1 MKKIRHLA
9 AAAIALGIAFPAAA
23 QEAAPA
29 EQQQPEQQQSAAT
42 AGVPSSESA
51 NSAPAEAIPES
62 ANSAETA
69 SAPAPADSAETGAAP
84 APVPE
89 SAQGTA
95 ARPARGDAP
104 QPSGSEQYSGLITF
118 ALLFIILYM
127 LFIRPQRKAQKEQQA
142 RINSLKVGS
151 KVITNAGIHGV
162 VRKVS
167 DATVGLE
174 IASGLEITLQKEAIA
189 HVLNAEK
196 K

>member
-1 MKKIRHLA
+1 
-9 AAAIALGIAFPAAA
+9 
-23 QEAAPA
+23 
-29 EQQQPEQQQSAAT
+29 
-42 AGVPSSESA
+42 
-51 NSAPAEAIPES
+51 
-62 ANSAETA
+62 
-69 SAPAPADSAETGAAP
+69 
-84 APVPE
+84 
-89 SAQGTA
+89 
-95 ARPARGDAP
+95 
-104 QPSGSEQYSGLITF
+104 
-118 ALLFIILYM
+118 M

>member
-42 AGVPSSESA
+42 ERVPS
-51 NSAPAEAIPES
+51 PDS

-89 SAQGTA
+89 SAQGAA

-104 QPSGSEQYSGLITF
+104 QPSGYEQYSGLITF

>member
-1 MKKIRHLA
+1 MLHRLKYRKA
-9 AAAIALGIAFPAAA
+9 
-23 QEAAPA
+23 
-29 EQQQPEQQQSAAT
+29 
-42 AGVPSSESA
+42 
-51 NSAPAEAIPES
+51 
-62 ANSAETA
+62 
-69 SAPAPADSAETGAAP
+69 APADSAETGAAP
-84 APVPE
+84 A
-89 SAQGTA
+89 
-95 ARPARGDAP
+95 RGDAP
-104 QPSGSEQYSGLITF
+104 QPPGYEIIITF

>member
-42 AGVPSSESA
+42 AGVPS
-51 NSAPAEAIPES
+51 PES
-62 ANSAETA
+62 ANSSERA
-69 SAPAPADSAETGAAP
+69 SAPADSAETGAAP

-89 SAQGTA
+89 SAQGAA

-104 QPSGSEQYSGLITF
+104 QPSGYEQYSGLITF